1 MSNKLTVK
9 FWDGTSKEAA
19 TRDEAVSIVKEGLQ
33 AWMEKGDK
41 ILWFQLPEDT
51 KLLSH
56 AFVKNE
62 LGEETDARAIIKEDK
77 ISSETKELLEECL
90 KEIDEYRLKQA
101 CKGDPRD
108 YAIRVCQAIIAK
120 KAGYTGQNRMETP
133 ATRGG
138 IVRCTKQYAE

>member
-19 TRDEAVSIVKEGLQ
+19 TRDEAVSIVNEGLH
-33 AWMEKGDK
+33 AWMEKGD
-41 ILWFQLPEDT
+41 IIVWYLLPGDT
-51 KLLSH
+51 APPSR
-56 AFVKNE
+56 AYVGNE
-62 LGEETDARAIIKEDK
+62 YGEETDARATIKGDE
-77 ISSETKELLEECL
+77 ISSEPKELLEECL

-120 KAGYTGQNRMETP
+120 KAGYDDRTEWRHLQQGE
-133 ATRGG
+133 
-138 IVRCTKQYAE
+138 EL